1 MRARTT
7 RIGVDALRQPNN
19 LTLALGYDVRAE

>member
-7 RIGVDALRQPNN
+7 RIGFDALRQPNN
-19 LTLALGYDVRAE
+19 LTLALGYDVRA